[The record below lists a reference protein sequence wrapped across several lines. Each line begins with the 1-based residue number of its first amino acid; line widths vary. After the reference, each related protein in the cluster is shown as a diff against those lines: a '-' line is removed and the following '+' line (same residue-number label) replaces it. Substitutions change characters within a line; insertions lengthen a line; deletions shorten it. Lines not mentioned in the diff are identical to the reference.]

1 MKQRHTNSQSDY
13 PIFYDSTGRRW
24 VIVKASALIIGV
36 AVLFFVMWMTPYL
49 LNTRYVPSFAPPSA
63 QLTSADSYSSAAQLD
78 ALAIAET
85 NNATPTIGLG
95 PNVQLVKIIVDRT
108 GCYMADPLSGK
119 KIRQLTQAE
128 VLQIGNSK
136 YAYQRSGD
144 SGTPPLTV
152 DQLIQRIGTTNTA
165 VIGSGPLVRV
175 VEVAGDD
182 SSRVMRDPFTRGIL
196 GPISDEDLRYIE
208 GDQFALQR
216 YGETDGK
223 RIALT
228 FDDGPDPIYT
238 PQLLDMLSYESAHA
252 SFFVVGNNVVQ
263 YPEIAERLVREGHV
277 IANHT
282 FSHVDF
288 GYVGEFEGV
297 QQINQ
302 TQRQIVAA
310 TDHDTPFFRPP
321 YGGNTDQSL
330 RNSMRG
336 ILQAQQLGY
345 TVTSYDFDSNDWQ
358 FSNGHKPTYPEFDG
372 RDKIVLVHDSGG
384 DRTHTIAYVKEFIAK
399 AKAHGY
405 TFVSLSDMYPDSQY
419 YALST
424 KATFTDE
431 VSFTLAQAA
440 LVWPKHTV
448 YILFG
453 FSVVMIALTTILNVI
468 LAIRNTIKA
477 KRKKWKGYYKPV
489 VTVIVPAYNE
499 GKVVVSSVR
508 SLLQSRYRKI
518 EVLIVDDGSTDDTWK
533 IALSLARRYKRV
545 NAIHQENGG
554 KASALNN
561 AIGRAAGEIIICVD
575 ADTIFPPQTVGNL
588 VRHFRDE
595 TVGAV
600 AGVIKVGNVKNIL
613 TRWQMLEYT
622 VSIAI
627 DRNAHAFLNSI
638 MIIPGA
644 CGAWRKSA
652 VLEAGGFSHST
663 LAEDCDLTIK
673 IQRLNRYRIVQENE
687 AISYTEA
694 PEIINALT
702 KQRFRWMF
710 GNIQSLWKHR
720 SMIFNRHYR
729 WLGFFVMPNSLIGI
743 IIPLF
748 FWPLLAYISI
758 QNIINGN
765 YKIILLYF
773 VISLTIQFIV
783 AAIGLR
789 LARERMAYLWAVP
802 FARFIYGPI
811 RLYILYNTVLTA
823 LRGSYVGWNKLFRT
837 GTASYPAESKRL
849 AAVPVEIS
857 RNKIVPTG

>member
-1 MKQRHTNSQSDY
+1 MKQRRTSQQTDY

-24 VIVKASALIIGV
+24 AAVKALTLMVGV
-36 AVLFFVMWMTPYL
+36 AALFFVMWMTPYL
-49 LNTRYVPSFAPPSA
+49 LNARYVPSLTPPSA
-63 QLTSADSYSSAAQLD
+63 QLTTADSYSSAAQLD
-78 ALAIAET
+78 ALAIKET
-85 NNATPTIGLG
+85 NNATPTIGVG
-95 PNVQLVKIIVDRT
+95 SNVQLVKIVVDRS
-108 GCYMADPLSGK
+108 GCHMSDPLSGK
-119 KIRQLTQAE
+119 KLRPLTQAE
-128 VLQIGNSK
+128 VMQIGNSR
-136 YAYQRSGD
+136 YAYYRSD
-144 SGTPPLTV
+144 DVRTLPPTV
-152 DQLIQRIGTTNTA
+152 DQLMQGIATTNTA
-165 VIGSGPLVRV
+165 VIGAGPLVRV

-182 SSRVMRDPFTRGIL
+182 GQRVIRDPFTRSII
-196 GPISDEDLRYIE
+196 GPMNDEDQRYVD
-208 GDQFALQR
+208 GDRYALQR
-216 YGETDGK
+216 YGETKGK

-228 FDDGPDPIYT
+228 FDDGPNPVYT
-238 PQLLDMLSYESAHA
+238 PQLLDMLSRESAHA
-252 SFFVVGNNVVQ
+252 SFFVVGNGMAQ

-282 FSHVDF
+282 FSHVDLD
-288 GYVGEFEGV
+288 YATEFEAV

-302 TQRQIVAA
+302 TQRLIVAA
-310 TDHDTPFFRPP
+310 TNHDTPFFRPP

-330 RNSMRG
+330 RNSMRA

-358 FSNGHKPTYPEFDG
+358 FTNGHTPTYPDFDG
-372 RDKIVLVHDSGG
+372 QDKVVLVHDSGG
-384 DRTHTIAYVKEFIAK
+384 DRSLTIAYVKEFIAK

-405 TFVSLSDMYPDSQY
+405 TFVSLSDMYPESQY

-424 KATFTDE
+424 GATFTDK
-431 VSFTLAQAA
+431 VSLILAQAA
-440 LVWPKHTV
+440 LVWPKHMV
-448 YILFG
+448 SVLFG
-453 FSVVMIALTTILNVI
+453 FSVVMIALTTVLNVI
-468 LAIRNTIKA
+468 LAIAHTIKA
-477 KRKKWKGYYKPV
+477 KRKKWSGKFKPV

-499 GKVVVSSVR
+499 GVVIVNSVR
-508 SLLQSRYRKI
+508 SLLQSRYRKL

-533 IALSLARRYKRV
+533 IAQSLEKRYKRV
-545 NAIHQENGG
+545 KAIHQENTG
-554 KASALNN
+554 KAAALNN
-561 AIGRAAGEIIICVD
+561 AIAQATGDIVICVD
-575 ADTIFPPQTVGNL
+575 ADTIFPQQTVGNL
-588 VRHFRDE
+588 VRHFEDE

-600 AGVIKVGNVKNIL
+600 AGVIKVGNVRNIL

-627 DRNAHAFLNSI
+627 DRNAHAMLNSI

-663 LAEDCDLTIK
+663 LAEDCDLTFK
-673 IQRLNRYRIVQENE
+673 IQRLNRYRIMQEND

-694 PEIINALT
+694 PEVINALT
-702 KQRFRWMF
+702 KQRFRWTF

-720 SMIFNRHYR
+720 AMIFNRHYR

-758 QNIINGN
+758 QNVINGN
-765 YKIILLYF
+765 YMIIVLYF
-773 VISLTIQFIV
+773 VVSLSLQFIV

-789 LARERMAYLWAVP
+789 LARERMSYLWAVP
-802 FARFIYGPI
+802 FARFIYGPL

-837 GTASYPAESKRL
+837 GTATYPAAPNQL
-849 AAVPVEIS
+849 AAVPIDIN
-857 RNKIVPTG
+857 RNKILPTG